1 MLSLVSNPWTF
12 ALPNDAARVAV
23 VARVARSSI
32 GVRRTSRG
40 ASVPVERA
48 KDRNVPAKAKM
59 DVMTKLA
66 MWGVDVERMRS
77 GRREPTVETST
88 TAGGNADARET
99 ANDEDAD
106 DAADVDV
113 DAADTKIPVGGPGA
127 NDPPS
132 ANDTPSARVLEL
144 LARQEAE
151 HWPAQGSDEW
161 LLARARIVS
170 ASEASAALGV
180 DRFRSPEK
188 LIRDKLA
195 RLDHLEAVPRDAL
208 AAAAES
214 FDAAAREKANDL
226 GWRANGGKKG
236 DKNARKKKR
245 RGKRGRGGVGGRRFA
260 GANELQR
267 VVPGGGVARVPPAVA
282 HGNAFEPV
290 ARAHYARVE
299 SQTVHE
305 FGLKIHDTLPW
316 LGATPDGVV
325 ASGAILE
332 IKCPYS
338 RPVLPRVRAKEHY
351 PQLQVLM
358 QVFDVDECHFVQY
371 KPPGTGTGRAG
382 VMNEDRPLY
391 LRETV
396 SRDRAWWAANQPRLK
411 AFHERLE
418 TALRTRE
425 ERLAEYANGI
435 EVLVEEEKEAGRVEG
450 VGGEVMEG

>member
-1 MLSLVSNPWTF
+1 
-12 ALPNDAARVAV
+12 
-23 VARVARSSI
+23 
-32 GVRRTSRG
+32 
-40 ASVPVERA
+40 
-48 KDRNVPAKAKM
+48 M

-88 TAGGNADARET
+88 TAGGNADARETAT

-245 RGKRGRGGVGGRRFA
+245 RGKRGRGGVGGHRFA

-305 FGLKIHDTLPW
+305 FGLKMHDTLPW

-411 AFHERLE
+411 AFHETLE

-435 EVLVEEEKEAGRVEG
+435 GVLVEEEKEAGRVEG

>member
-1 MLSLVSNPWTF
+1 
-12 ALPNDAARVAV
+12 
-23 VARVARSSI
+23 
-32 GVRRTSRG
+32 
-40 ASVPVERA
+40 
-48 KDRNVPAKAKM
+48 M

-77 GRREPTVETST
+77 GRREPTAETST
-88 TAGGNADARET
+88 TAGADADARET
-99 ANDEDAD
+99 ATANDDAD
-106 DAADVDV
+106 ADAADA
-113 DAADTKIPVGGPGA
+113 DADRGTLPDGSVATAVGGP
-127 NDPPS
+127 S
-132 ANDTPSARVLEL
+132 SNDTPSARVLEL

-170 ASEASAALGV
+170 ASEACAALGA
-180 DRFRSPEK
+180 DRFRTPEK

-195 RLDHLEAVPRDAL
+195 RLDDLEAVPPDAL

-214 FDAAAREKANDL
+214 FDAVDATNRGKANDL

-245 RGKRGRGGVGGRRFA
+245 RGKRGVAGVGGRRFVGA
-260 GANELQR
+260 GESERER

-316 LGATPDGVV
+316 LGASPDGVT

-338 RPVLPRVRAKEHY
+338 RPVLPRTRAKEHY

-358 QVFDVDECHFVQY
+358 QVFDLDECHFVQY

-396 SRDRAWWAANQPRLK
+396 TRDRAWWLANQPRLK
-411 AFHERLE
+411 AFHEKLE
-418 TALRTRE
+418 TALRKRE
-425 ERLAEYANGI
+425 ERLAEYADGWG
-435 EVLVEEEKEAGRVEG
+435 VLVEDEDEARRVEG
-450 VGGEVMEG
+450 VGGEVVEG